1 MDKQL
6 TSVLGIDV
14 SKKTLDVTL
23 LDEKGRKR
31 RKRVANSAAD
41 IATLQEWLSRHTI
54 GDVHVCMESTS
65 VYWEEV
71 AEALHEAG
79 YRVSVVNPV
88 RIKGYAMSQLRRSK
102 TDPLDGD
109 VIADFCRT
117 QEPEAW
123 TPPTPEQKKLR
134 ALVRHLEAL
143 KKSRTQ
149 QLNRLG
155 TCRDDEVRTSLETM
169 LTTIKAEIEA
179 VKARIAELIDQNPD
193 LKEKKEL
200 LVSIKGIGEKTAV
213 HILAEMYDLAN
224 YKNAK
229 AAAADAGVTTS
240 HYRSGTSVRRRPK
253 ISRMGKASV
262 RTALY
267 YPAITALQH
276 NPIVKRMA
284 QHLAA
289 KGKGKAVIRV
299 AAMRK
304 LLHIAYGVLKN
315 RKPFDPAYCA

>member
-1 MDKQL
+1 MDKL
-6 TSVLGIDV
+6 SASVVGIDV

-23 LDEKGRKR
+23 LLAKGGKR
-31 RKRVANSAAD
+31 RKRIANTLEG
-41 IATLQEWLSRHTI
+41 IATLQAWLQRHT
-54 GDVHVCMESTS
+54 GGAVNVCMESTS
-65 VYWEEV
+65 VYWEMV

-79 YRVSVVNPV
+79 HRVSVVNPV

-117 QEPEAW
+117 QEVDAW
-123 TPPTPEQKKLR
+123 TPPSPEQKKLR

-149 QLNRLG
+149 QTNRLG
-155 TCRDDEVRTSLETM
+155 ACQDEEVKTSLETV
-169 LTTIKAEIEA
+169 LATIEAEIEA
-179 VKARIAELIDQNPD
+179 VKKRLADLIDQHPD
-193 LKEKKEL
+193 LKQKKQL
-200 LVSIKGIGEKTAV
+200 LTSINGIGEQTALR
-213 HILAEMYDLAN
+213 ILAEMYDLAD

-253 ISRMGKASV
+253 ISRMGKASI
-262 RTALY
+262 RSALHF
-267 YPAITALQH
+267 PAITALQH
-276 NPIVKRMA
+276 NPVVQRMA
-284 QHLAA
+284 QRLAA
-289 KGKGKAVIRV
+289 RGKCKAVIRV

-304 LLHIAYGVLKN
+304 LLHLAYGVLKHQQ
-315 RKPFDPAYCA
+315 PFDPAYAP